1 MLEKIRNILIDIR
14 PEYDFLSQDDFIETG
29 MLDSFD
35 ILTLVTD
42 LEAAF
47 GVKIDGGDI
56 VPENFGNLE
65 AIKALLVKSGSKNEW
80 AKFREYK
87 KNTLFSSAKNKL
99 LSFF

>member
-65 AIKALLVKSGSKNEW
+65 AIKALHIKSGSKNE
-80 AKFREYK
+80 
-87 KNTLFSSAKNKL
+87 
-99 LSFF
+99 